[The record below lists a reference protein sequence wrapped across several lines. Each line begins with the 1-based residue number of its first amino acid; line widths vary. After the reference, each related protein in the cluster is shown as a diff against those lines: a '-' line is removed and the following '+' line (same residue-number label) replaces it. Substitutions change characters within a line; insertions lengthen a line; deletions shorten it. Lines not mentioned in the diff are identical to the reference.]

1 MLEKMAVYFITDSR
15 FGRHEELA
23 EKALK
28 GGVRTIQLREKRMPA
43 KEIYEIAR
51 KLRRLTNDYDALLII
66 NDRLDI
72 AMAVDAD
79 GVHVGQSDLP
89 AEAIRRYFNGI
100 VGVSAHTVEEAL
112 KAEIHADYLGVGPV
126 FKTTTKEDAKE
137 PIGLEGLRQIV
148 QSVKIPVVGIGGIS
162 RENAPQV
169 LGCGVA
175 GLAVVSAIAA
185 KNVEVAA
192 RELVELVQNNSTSE

>member
-28 GGVRTIQLREKRMPA
+28 GGVRTIQLREKSMPA

-148 QSVKIPVVGIGGIS
+148 QCVKTPVVGIGGINL
-162 RENAPQV
+162 ENAPQV
-169 LGCGVA
+169 LECGVA

-192 RELVELVQNNSTSE
+192 RELVELVQNSKS

>member
-28 GGVRTIQLREKRMPA
+28 GGVRTIQLREKSMPA

-185 KNVEVAA
+185 KNVELAA
-192 RELVELVQNNSTSE
+192 RELVELVQNSKS

>member
-28 GGVRTIQLREKRMPA
+28 GGVRTIQLREKSMPA

-192 RELVELVQNNSTSE
+192 RELVELVQNSKS